1 MLIHRPSFAAGVS
14 AAADTIRGL
23 TGSGT
28 FKPAPG
34 YCAGGWLIMD
44 TACKKCGAER
54 NQNCPSDIFDAGKV
68 AAAVLDL
75 SKIPADD
82 PYIVLIARARSWT
95 AGDCS
100 FEHGPTMALIKDLT
114 DALEGKV

>member
-1 MLIHRPSFAAGVS
+1 MIHRPSFAAGVS
-14 AAADTIRGL
+14 AAANTIRGL

-34 YCAGGWLIMD
+34 YCAGGWLIED
-44 TACKKCGAER
+44 AACKKCGAER
-54 NQNCPSDIFDAGKV
+54 NQNCPSDIFDAEKI
-68 AAAVLDL
+68 AAATLDL
-75 SKIPADD
+75 TGIPAGS
-82 PYIVLIARARSWT
+82 VGNLIAEARSLT

-100 FEHGPTMALIKDLT
+100 FEHGYTMGLVKRLA